1 MRRTH
6 TNTQADPHAITPHI
20 SPSQYLYDVPLA
32 AGQEASVEYAL
43 AFHKDLPPREFQLVI
58 FLYTPGEPGAFA
70 PHVAYNQVCAAE
82 GRSLRAQRG
91 RACGMG
97 SRSADAVESV
107 VCASGGW

>member
-1 MRRTH
+1 M
-6 TNTQADPHAITPHI
+6 
-20 SPSQYLYDVPLA
+20 PLA

-70 PHVAYNQVCAAE
+70 PHVAYNQVCMA
-82 GRSLRAQRG
+82 GGQSVRAQRG
-91 RACGMG
+91 RACGLG
-97 SRSADAVESV
+97 SRLRSAVQDA